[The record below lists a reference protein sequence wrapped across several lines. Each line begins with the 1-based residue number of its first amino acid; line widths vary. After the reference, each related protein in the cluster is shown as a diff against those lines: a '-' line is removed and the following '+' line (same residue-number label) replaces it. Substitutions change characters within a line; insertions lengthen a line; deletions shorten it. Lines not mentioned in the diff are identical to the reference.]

1 MSKEYTCLGMM
12 SGTSGDGV
20 DASIIKSN
28 GQDKFT
34 ILREKYYEY
43 EKDLGNQI
51 HVLKKKINN
60 LNDLNTFELSIK
72 ELEKKITM
80 FHVKAAQDISS
91 GFDLDLVGFHG
102 QTLYHNPNQK
112 TSIQIGNGNLL
123 SQMLKKKLYLISE
136 KTILEMVVKG
146 RRLHQFFTST

>member
-1 MSKEYTCLGMM
+1 
-12 SGTSGDGV
+12 
-20 DASIIKSN
+20 
-28 GQDKFT
+28 
-34 ILREKYYEY
+34 
-43 EKDLGNQI
+43 
-51 HVLKKKINN
+51 
-60 LNDLNTFELSIK
+60 
-72 ELEKKITM
+72 M

-123 SQMLKKKLYLISE
+123 SQMLKK
-136 KTILEMVVKG
+136 VVFNFRKNDIRNGGEG

>member
-1 MSKEYTCLGMM
+1 
-12 SGTSGDGV
+12 
-20 DASIIKSN
+20 
-28 GQDKFT
+28 
-34 ILREKYYEY
+34 
-43 EKDLGNQI
+43 
-51 HVLKKKINN
+51 
-60 LNDLNTFELSIK
+60 
-72 ELEKKITM
+72 M

-123 SQMLKKKLYLISE
+123 SQMLKKKLYLISG